1 MKCEFCSEP
10 ATVHITD
17 MSQGKY
23 NVLHLCGNC
32 AEKEEGGHHKL
43 QSNVEQIVKGIIAA
57 CAGESVGELGKL
69 SCPYCGTQYVEFRAK
84 GRLGCPADYEAFH
97 KGLLPM
103 LQRIHGSTEH
113 KGKCPR
119 RIPGP
124 QAELIG
130 LRREL
135 RAAVEHENFEEA
147 ARLRDLIRAKE
158 VRHESQ

>member
-23 NVLHLCGNC
+23 HVLHLCGKC
-32 AEKEEGGHHKL
+32 AEKEDGGYHKL
-43 QSNVEQIVKGIIAA
+43 QWNVEQIVKSIIAA
-57 CAGESVGELGKL
+57 SAGELTGELAKL
-69 SCPYCGTQYVEFRAK
+69 TCPYCGTQYREFRAK

-119 RIPGP
+119 RVSGP
-124 QAELIG
+124 QAELIRW
-130 LRREL
+130 RREL
-135 RAAVEHENFEEA
+135 RAAIEQENFEEA

-158 VRHESQ
+158 V